1 MLKKLLKPWVIVVV
15 LLVAL
20 GLYFFARPVLG
31 VKVKTIAVTRGE
43 LTQTIVSSGR
53 TIATSRV
60 EVGTQLTGVVQS
72 VEVRDGD
79 SVKAGAVLARL
90 RDDEQRAAVDQ
101 AQAAL
106 REAEA
111 RVAQLGSTTGPIAD
125 QQLRQAQANLEL
137 AQGEYGRVKQLFE
150 SGFFSQAKLEEAER
164 NLATSKAQVSAATR
178 QAEAARPK
186 GSDASLALARQAQAA
201 AALEV
206 AKSKLGYTRITT
218 PVAGVVLRR
227 GTEPGDLV

>member
-1 MLKKLLKPWVIVVV
+1 M
-15 LLVAL
+15 
-20 GLYFFARPVLG
+20 
-31 VKVKTIAVTRGE
+31 
-43 LTQTIVSSGR
+43 
-53 TIATSRV
+53 
-60 EVGTQLTGVVQS
+60 
-72 VEVRDGD
+72 
-79 SVKAGAVLARL
+79 KAGAALARL

-137 AQGEYGRVKQLFE
+137 AQSEYGRVKQLFE
-150 SGFFSQAKLEEAER
+150 SGFFSQAKLDEAER

-206 AKSKLGYTRITT
+206 AKIEARLHAHHHARG
-218 PVAGVVLRR
+218 RR
-227 GTEPGDLV
+227 GLAPRRGARRPGPARDEAVLDRGRRNPGAAQRGREESRPARRSGRKRGFRPMPTRGSGSRPRCSASRRASTSSAAPSR